1 MLAEA
6 QESSQ
11 ILDEEKLAFLA
22 DPGILDGQAAQTT
35 IPNTNAFQTKDLD
48 GYDSDCDGVSNAKAV
63 LMANLSNY
71 GSDVILEVP
80 YSEPYHHDMDN
91 QSVHAM
97 QDFEQ
102 TPVFILQ
109 IIRDIDFGRNLG
121 KYFVPQQELSAEQAF
136 CLQTSNPNTDQYA
149 SSPVKIKAPKELPK
163 VSLVNTSLKKL
174 KYHLGQF
181 NTVVKKRITPDA
193 ITEGEWGFDHTKA
206 IFLNEIILFLKTLK
220 DIFNV
225 FDKDL
230 LNKSFDEGPFKM
242 GKFRETLAEGALHL
256 GPERDRVVTDLTPK
270 EKERYKSD
278 IRAMIILLQ
287 DLPKDIY
294 ILINHY
300 TDAKEIWDNVKMLLE
315 GSELMK
321 DECESQLYDDFEH
334 FCQNKSE
341 TIHVYYIRFTKLIN
355 DMRNIMLGYSKHMTK
370 NIKLLI
376 YFVWKFLGTVRFCN
390 DHIAAILGYGDLK
403 WGNINITRVYFV
415 K

>member
-163 VSLVNTSLKKL
+163 AAVCHSDPISSQRLESDNSLSFSDRGLDRHRFIDNRE
-174 KYHLGQF
+174 
-181 NTVVKKRITPDA
+181 N
-193 ITEGEWGFDHTKA
+193 
-206 IFLNEIILFLKTLK
+206 ILQ
-220 DIFNV
+220 
-225 FDKDL
+225 
-230 LNKSFDEGPFKM
+230 SFDEGPFKM

>member
-163 VSLVNTSLKKL
+163 
-174 KYHLGQF
+174 
-181 NTVVKKRITPDA
+181 
-193 ITEGEWGFDHTKA
+193 
-206 IFLNEIILFLKTLK
+206 
-220 DIFNV
+220 
-225 FDKDL
+225 
-230 LNKSFDEGPFKM
+230 SFDEGPFKM

-334 FCQNKSE
+334 FWVV
-341 TIHVYYIRFTKLIN
+341 IAYVFTSSL
-355 DMRNIMLGYSKHMTK
+355 RT
-370 NIKLLI
+370 LLSWE
-376 YFVWKFLGTVRFCN
+376 FFSVPLAC
-390 DHIAAILGYGDLK
+390 L
-403 WGNINITRVYFV
+403 
-415 K
+415 